1 MKYDLFLLGWLYV
14 IIAIC
19 NAAPLVGISEPA
31 PVTAVTGI
39 SYNNATAELSNP
51 LLDNQASAKEA
62 KAAETEDANII
73 KSTAPAYD
81 RQYRGVFEKLCDQVT
96 QRFYKLGQ
104 CISKTPQF
112 QSLNSTFWYQAAKQ
126 ELCGYPLQWS
136 PHPHVHN
143 SSAAV
148 DRLERILY
156 NSTSSSS
163 SSSGDG
169 VQNKA
174 IHVNNKAVAFT
185 ASSNEKSSQ
194 LLSMPPL
201 PDTATDDKSVELQ
214 AQYLYLLK
222 KMKVAEKENRTVDP
236 YTELDALNLNDHE
249 KRSVID
255 MVTGPGLTVGTC
267 LSLCDLLRQGSNTLD
282 KCWEITSLT
291 VLYGVCSV
299 GCYYYL

>member
-1 MKYDLFLLGWLYV
+1 MKYTLFLFGWLSV
-14 IIAIC
+14 MIAIC
-19 NAAPLVGISEPA
+19 NAAPLVGISQLA

-39 SYNNATAELSNP
+39 SHNNATAELSNP
-51 LLDNQASAKEA
+51 LLDNQASAQEA
-62 KAAETEDANII
+62 KDAEAENASIL
-73 KSTAPAYD
+73 KSTEPAYD
-81 RQYRGVFEKLCDQVT
+81 RQYRGVFEKLCNQVT

-136 PHPHVHN
+136 PHQHGHN

-148 DRLERILY
+148 DRLEAILY
-156 NSTSSSS
+156 NSTTSSSFS
-163 SSSGDG
+163 RSDG

-174 IHVNNKAVAFT
+174 IHINTKALNFT
-185 ASSNEKSSQ
+185 VLGNENSSQ
-194 LLSMPPL
+194 LLSMPPV
-201 PDTATDDKSVELQ
+201 PSTATDDKSVELQ
-214 AQYLYLLK
+214 ALYLYLLK
-222 KMKVAEKENRTVDP
+222 KMKTTGKENRTVEP
-236 YTELDALNLNDHE
+236 YAGLDTLNLSDHE

-267 LSLCDLLRQGSNTLD
+267 LSLCDILRQGSNTLD

-291 VLYGVCSV
+291 VLYGVCSI